1 MTPMDDPELTAY
13 VLGEV
18 EAERARALEAG
29 LAASPE
35 RQAEA
40 EATRATAA
48 LLQEALASDAP
59 DTALPDEGRA
69 KVLERAAAARPRRA
83 WRWAAGLA
91 AAAALVLSL
100 PIGFWTMS
108 PRVAPERLRVSVPTT
123 LPSLQ
128 RRREQMPPEVLERL
142 RALGYVD
149 DVAVG
154 DVADAEPSGTESYA
168 PITDNGFVDVAAA
181 PLSTF
186 AMDVDTA
193 SYSNVRRFLVG
204 GQRPPADAVRVEEM
218 VNYFTYDD
226 PAPENGDAFAARVEV
241 APAPWRPAHRLV
253 RIGLRARTV
262 EAGARP
268 AANLVF
274 LVDVSGSMNEP
285 DKLPLVQQTLRLLVG
300 ELDARDHVAIVAYAG
315 AAGLVLPSTSGAEK
329 RVLLGAID
337 RLRSGG
343 STNGGA
349 GIQLA
354 YAVARRGYVDG
365 GVNRV
370 ILATDGDFNVGVSS
384 PDALERLIVD
394 KARGGVFLSVLGFGT
409 GNYKDSTMEM
419 LADRGN
425 GTCAYIDGLLEARR
439 VMVEQLTASL
449 VTVAKD
455 AKVQVEFNPA
465 RVRSYRLIGYEN
477 RALRAQ
483 DFADDAK
490 DGGEVGAGHTVTAL
504 YEVVPAGGAHAGQLL
519 NLKVRYKE
527 PEGRRSRLLEWPV
540 ADDPRALERTSDDFR
555 FAAAVA
561 EMAMLLRDSPHRGQA
576 TLDQVD
582 ALARGGQGLDPGG
595 YRAEFL
601 SLVDR
606 ARPLIAGGR

>member
-1 MTPMDDPELTAY
+1 MD
-13 VLGEV
+13 
-18 EAERARALEAG
+18 
-29 LAASPE
+29 
-35 RQAEA
+35 
-40 EATRATAA
+40 
-48 LLQEALASDAP
+48 
-59 DTALPDEGRA
+59 
-69 KVLERAAAARPRRA
+69 
-83 WRWAAGLA
+83 
-91 AAAALVLSL
+91 
-100 PIGFWTMS
+100 
-108 PRVAPERLRVSVPTT
+108 
-123 LPSLQ
+123 
-128 RRREQMPPEVLERL
+128 
-142 RALGYVD
+142 
-149 DVAVG
+149 
-154 DVADAEPSGTESYA
+154 
-168 PITDNGFVDVAAA
+168 
-181 PLSTF
+181 
-186 AMDVDTA
+186 
-193 SYSNVRRFLVG
+193 
-204 GQRPPADAVRVEEM
+204 
-218 VNYFTYDD
+218 
-226 PAPENGDAFAARVEV
+226 
-241 APAPWRPAHRLV
+241 
-253 RIGLRARTV
+253 
-262 EAGARP
+262 
-268 AANLVF
+268 
-274 LVDVSGSMNEP
+274 EP
-285 DKLPLVQQTLRLLVG
+285 DKLPLVQRTLRLLVG
-300 ELDARDHVAIVAYAG
+300 ELDGRDHVAIVAYAG
-315 AAGLVLPSTSGAEK
+315 AAGLVLPSTSGADK
-329 RVLLGAID
+329 RVLQGAID

-354 YAVARRGYVDG
+354 YAVARQGYVDG

-419 LADRGN
+419 LADKGN

-504 YEVVPAGGAHAGQLL
+504 YEVVPAGGAPGVAEGRRYGPAPPPRVEGSLAGELL

-540 ADDPRALERTSDDFR
+540 ADEPRALDRTSDDFR

-576 TLDQVD
+576 TVDQVD
-582 ALARGGQGLDPGG
+582 ALARGGLGLDPGG
-595 YRAEFL
+595 YRSEFL

-606 ARPLIAGGR
+606 ARPLIAGER